1 MTASLAD
8 QSEAR
13 SSQLM
18 AVEGL
23 PARLVELVT
32 GGDRALQTGT
42 SDAIARLVMAVPNQV
57 GTGGNSCG
65 PVARGSKVGVEARP
79 GRAKGGIS
87 TYNMSNADSLL
98 SCHSCVSSGST
109 LGDLC

>member
-1 MTASLAD
+1 
-8 QSEAR
+8 
-13 SSQLM
+13 M

-57 GTGGNSCG
+57 GTGGKPSG
-65 PVARGSKVGVEARP
+65 HVARGVGWE
-79 GRAKGGIS
+79 GRSGRGGERRRDL
-87 TYNMSNADSLL
+87 TQMGDPDSLL
-98 SCHSCVSSGST
+98 PCHSCSLSGGQRISPSLSVKPNLKVRAEAT
-109 LGDLC
+109 

>member
-1 MTASLAD
+1 MNKVNKMDTCLQDPIRQSCGGSLTASLAD

-57 GTGGNSCG
+57 STGGKISG
-65 PVARGSKVGVEARP
+65 PMARGVG
-79 GRAKGGIS
+79 
-87 TYNMSNADSLL
+87 
-98 SCHSCVSSGST
+98 
-109 LGDLC
+109 LGE